1 MNRTSEF
8 AWLVAGILTALGSYA
23 AEQQHA
29 DIGDLQLVSGDII
42 EDCSIGY
49 RVYGKLNEERSNVI
63 VMPTW
68 FTGTTAGFDSYG
80 QIGAGKLAD
89 TDTYY
94 VVSIDAIGN
103 GVSCSPSNSESLPGR
118 AFPRISTADMVESQ
132 HRLLTEHLA
141 IDHVTAIMGISMG
154 GMQTFRWIGQY
165 PDFMDK
171 AVPIDGSPQMT
182 SYDLLQWQLHRDI
195 IRNMQDDGRSH
206 GEINS
211 ILSPLNLLTLMTP
224 NYMVENVA
232 PAALTAYVEDSSKG
246 YEAFDWN
253 DYVAQLEA
261 MIDHDLL
268 GADKVCL
275 ADYVSTV
282 QADVLI
288 IGVPSDHMVNPNPG
302 RTLAPKIGAEYFSV
316 QSNCGHIGSGCESEA
331 VAARVADFLAR

>member
-1 MNRTSEF
+1 ML
-8 AWLVAGILTALGSYA
+8 AALCSYA

-29 DIGDLQLVSGDII
+29 DIGDLRLVSGDII
-42 EDCSIGY
+42 EGCNIGY
-49 RVYGKLNEERSNVI
+49 RVYGKLNDERSNII

-80 QIGAGKLAD
+80 QIGTGKLAD
-89 TDTYY
+89 TDTYF

-103 GVSCSPSNSESLPGR
+103 GVSCSPSNSKTTPGR
-118 AFPRISTADMVESQ
+118 SFPRISTADMVESQ

-154 GMQTFRWIGQY
+154 GMQTFRWISQY

-182 SYDLLQWQLHRDI
+182 SYDLLQWQLHKDI
-195 IRNMQDDGRSH
+195 IRGMQDDGRSH
-206 GEINS
+206 GEINA

-224 NYMVENVA
+224 DYMVENVA
-232 PAALTAYVEDSSKG
+232 PAALPAYVEESSKG
-246 YEAFDWN
+246 YAAFDWN

-268 GADKVCL
+268 GTD
-275 ADYVSTV
+275 DVSRARYIDTV

-302 RTLAPKIGAEYFSV
+302 RTLAPKIGVEYFEV
-316 QSNCGHIGSGCESEA
+316 QSNCGHIGSSCESQA
-331 VAARVADFLAR
+331 VQARVADFLAR